1 MMNRKAVIILLMY
14 ALRERMRCR
23 VSDWAAFWIHIET
36 GTPVNSDAVYVDSCS
51 FGSSGY
57 APDESVEVFSLN

>member
-1 MMNRKAVIILLMY
+1 MNRKAMVLLLVY
-14 ALRERMRCR
+14 ALLERMRFR

-51 FGSSGY
+51 FGGSGY
-57 APDESVEVFSLN
+57 APDESMEVCY